1 MFRRKFI
8 DRLRKKY
15 ESGGVSPIPMKSI
28 QKLPIYSKTSGLD
41 ISSPRGYDRD
51 VDYTAR
57 ESMKDWQ
64 IQNGYASQFDTFN
77 VPSGSAFVSGSKHQE
92 GGMYNQ
98 MKQYQTGGKRG
109 EFNSGKDVYT
119 AKEWDNMSTLDRN
132 RALGKNSGG
141 RAGNY
146 EGIIVSEPEYINVKQ
161 TGGMALPGGNMQPI
175 PGSDAVQ
182 FNGQSHDQGGIMID
196 GQTEV
201 EGGETMDQV
210 TMAKNGGKRSDYFFS
225 DHLKEGGVSYANMH
239 KEILAEGGE
248 QEKIDWLA
256 QMQER
261 AAGRS
266 PGKIQTAESGGV
278 KKYNNGG
285 SSVSN
290 QSGINNNTQNRY
302 ENQYQE
308 VPETVNFVQD
318 LTGKPIYNEYSN
330 NEFVIDPNDLN
341 TDADAA
347 ENFLNNFFKS
357 REDQRIKENKKTEE
371 VITENP
377 VINKI
382 VPNKKVTNKK
392 KTTPVVSN
400 TRVPTN
406 ETMLKIDPL
415 MPEGWGTLSEEE
427 LLKRRTNTAEN
438 NTPTPEQQE
447 EIIRKEGTPES
458 NALLE
463 KLKEKARRG
472 DIPPEAYIAGI
483 AQLLPAAYSFL
494 HKQPDAEQGS
504 YTPGFTSP
512 IVAERGKASKL
523 ERVNY
528 NNERAT
534 NASDMRGI
542 NKFIETS
549 GGGPANIINKMA
561 AYSRK
566 QQGDSKINAAET
578 RANMQISNQEAQMEQ
593 QMSINN
599 MSRAQQAS
607 AQNAQMISAE
617 SARMD
622 QINAN
627 NAAARQKLKD
637 DEEAMKYQGISATA
651 SGIGGLLGDALSYKA
666 GERMAKA
673 IGSEGIYDRDRLRT
687 VVSKYAEKNGIPG
700 ICPEPGTCTEADIN
714 TYITSENKTKE
725 EPKEETKK

>member
-77 VPSGSAFVSGSKHQE
+77 VPSGSAFVSGSKHQA

-98 MKQYQTGGKRG
+98 MKQYQMGG
-109 EFNSGKDVYT
+109 
-119 AKEWDNMSTLDRN
+119 
-132 RALGKNSGG
+132 
-141 RAGNY
+141 
-146 EGIIVSEPEYINVKQ
+146 Q
-161 TGGMALPGGNMQPI
+161 QLPGGEMEPI

-182 FNGQSHDQGGIMID
+182 FNGQSHDQGGIMVD

-239 KEILAEGGE
+239 KEILAEGGD

-266 PGKIQTAESGGV
+266 PGKIQTAESGGIKKYQNGDFHINSDGSFPNENDIDQNNIYDPTQNLIPYHNSTSIEKNALADREGTNRTRAGFEWNGTHWV
-278 KKYNNGG
+278 KKGTAA
-285 SSVSN
+285 
-290 QSGINNNTQNRY
+290 NTSA
-302 ENQYQE
+302 
-308 VPETVNFVQD
+308 
-318 LTGKPIYNEYSN
+318 K
-330 NEFVIDPNDLN
+330 
-341 TDADAA
+341 
-347 ENFLNNFFKS
+347 
-357 REDQRIKENKKTEE
+357 NKT
-371 VITENP
+371 ITENP
-377 VINKI
+377 VINK
-382 VPNKKVTNKK
+382 VVNKK
-392 KTTPVVSN
+392 KTAPVVSN

-406 ETMLKIDPL
+406 ETMLKIDPI

-483 AQLLPAAYSFL
+483 AQLLPAAYSFF

-528 NNERAT
+528 NNERSN
-534 NASDMRGI
+534 NAADMRGI
-542 NKFIETS
+542 NRFIETS

-566 QQGDSKINAAET
+566 QQENAKITAAET
-578 RANMQISNQEAQMEQ
+578 RANTQIANQEAQMEQ

-617 SARMD
+617 AARAD
-622 QINAN
+622 QINMT
-627 NAAARQKLKD
+627 NASARQKLKD
-637 DEEAMKYQGISATA
+637 DEEAMKYQGVSATA
-651 SGIGGLLGDALSYKA
+651 SGVGGLLGDALSYKA
-666 GERMAKA
+666 NERMARA

-687 VVSKYAEKNGIPG
+687 VVTKYAEKNGIPG

-725 EPKEETKK
+725 ETKK